1 MITLSP
7 LMIRLALWGAAA
19 LLVVGSYFA
28 WKHHV
33 QVVEREKVMRQMAES
48 SAKLMQHKIAEVK
61 KENDEL
67 QERKNNAI
75 QAYAEHSTNRQRDV
89 DNLTRRLR
97 DATGSCRN
105 TMPGEVVDTPVRERP
120 DQPDNTRLAG
130 KIVDLMN
137 SCELWINQ
145 IPVEER

>member
-1 MITLSP
+1 MSP
-7 LMIRLALWGAAA
+7 LMIKSALWGAAV

-105 TMPGEVVDTPVRERP
+105 AVCR
-120 DQPDNTRLAG
+120 QSDNTREREAENPEPDRR
-130 KIVDLMN
+130 IAQATIDLVN
-137 SCELWINQ
+137 SCEMWLNQ
-145 IPVEER
+145 IPVK